1 MLSGVKATPQAQVGL
16 FLRLRLSAKRNAT
29 ERRRRVKPQG
39 SGDIHVFYGIKTT
52 LACLVSRDKLL
63 VATEQGGK
71 CLLA

>member
-1 MLSGVKATPQAQVGL
+1 VQSGQQGTSNKGKRISL
-16 FLRLRLSAKRNAT
+16 GLRLSATRNAT
-29 ERRRRVKPQG
+29 ESRRRIKAQG